1 MLFHCIDYHDLL
13 SFLKKLWTS
22 LLIQEN
28 TEKNYHSLFN
38 LYHLKNSLSWKH
50 IVISVTNIWIS
61 LYNVQC
67 TCTYIISFDL
77 HYYPLM
83 VSRILFSSFYR
94 WTKKRSERLNDLSS
108 TLSPV
113 NVKEMAGPRD
123 RCHSCGRAD
132 LHLRQRRKSGP
143 EEWPWHAPLSPPHF
157 SSCYVYWHYLFH
169 DFFLMTLCAFWGQI
183 RVFIVLSTPAA
194 HHKA

>member
-1 MLFHCIDYHDLL
+1 MDFVQDAPHQLAM
-13 SFLKKLWTS
+13 KLHSKTLNLGRHRSS
-22 LLIQEN
+22 LPCW
-28 TEKNYHSLFN
+28 HSWNQNMAAVPVYPKMGPN
-38 LYHLKNSLSWKH
+38 LAKMM
-50 IVISVTNIWIS
+50 I
-61 LYNVQC
+61 
-67 TCTYIISFDL
+67 DL